1 MFRTGDRMNST
12 ELTVRQV
19 MQPEPVC
26 VPPDTPIREAMRL
39 MNRQRIGA
47 ILVVRDSKQLVGIF
61 TERDLLK
68 RVIPAIPGWRDYPV
82 SDWMSSD
89 PYTISPDVGWNEAVG
104 IMTRFRVRHL
114 PVIEDQR
121 LIGII
126 SARALMNRRTEYLD
140 HKIDESTRELRS
152 ANDQL
157 LARDAESA
165 YNLRAAGQLQ
175 TTLLLPHP
183 RPNWPEFDWGVHY
196 APLDH
201 LGGDYYDFA
210 TPDADHLGFLIADA
224 SGHSLPAAMV
234 AIMARIAF
242 AEVANRTIHPGEVL
256 GEMNLRLQAL
266 SGERFVTAFYGVF
279 NRKSRTLH
287 YASAGHPHPL
297 LIDRANGT
305 VHPLV
310 SQGFLLGVMPGEIY
324 FEKRI
329 DIRSGD
335 RICFYT
341 DGVIEARNAIGELY
355 GTERLVECLQKLG
368 GSDTETIV
376 EGIRTDLRKFC
387 DGQLFTDDV
396 TFVVAAFDDK
406 SST

>member
-1 MFRTGDRMNST
+1 MNSS

-89 PYTISPDVGWNEAVG
+89 PYTISPDIGWNEAVG

-114 PVIEDQR
+114 PVIEEQR

-183 RPNWPEFDWGVHY
+183 RPLELSAWQTGGSCMTTAISTRVLC
-196 APLDH
+196 AP
-201 LGGDYYDFA
+201 GSNSF
-210 TPDADHLGFLIADA
+210 PRR
-224 SGHSLPAAMV
+224 LPA
-234 AIMARIAF
+234 
-242 AEVANRTIHPGEVL
+242 G
-256 GEMNLRLQAL
+256 
-266 SGERFVTAFYGVF
+266 STA
-279 NRKSRTLH
+279 
-287 YASAGHPHPL
+287 A
-297 LIDRANGT
+297 
-305 VHPLV
+305 
-310 SQGFLLGVMPGEIY
+310 
-324 FEKRI
+324 
-329 DIRSGD
+329 
-335 RICFYT
+335 
-341 DGVIEARNAIGELY
+341 
-355 GTERLVECLQKLG
+355 
-368 GSDTETIV
+368 
-376 EGIRTDLRKFC
+376 
-387 DGQLFTDDV
+387 
-396 TFVVAAFDDK
+396 
-406 SST
+406 